1 MYFNTHD
8 CGDRISHL
16 RKSRSMTQL
25 QLAIKLNI
33 TDGNLCK
40 IEKGL
45 RSPSIDLLVDISELF
60 HVSLDYLIL
69 GKTTQ
74 EKADQIL
81 NEADAA
87 LDHIRRIQQ
96 FLKP

>member
-69 GKTTQ
+69 GKETP
-74 EKADQIL
+74 EKAEKL
-81 NEADAA
+81 LAEADAA
-87 LDHIRRIQQ
+87 LNHSRQIQRI
-96 FLKP
+96 LTP